1 MNVHRWLRVLL
12 LLGLCA
18 SFLQLAGIVE
28 AAGVT
33 LAVRSVD
40 ASQFPKVGTTISL
53 VDSLD
58 VPIDLVG
65 RGLDRSAVTLGED
78 NAPVG
83 DFQIDPSIDPQQAF
97 AIAILVD
104 TGSSMN
110 DAGKLAATKT
120 ALGAFIGAIGPQDS
134 VALLSFSDQVKVLQ
148 GYTADKDTLKNAVDQ
163 LSANGP
169 AAVYDA
175 ISQASQFQAV
185 IAQKRKVLL
194 VVTDGGDTAS
204 KQSQAGATNA
214 ARNAHV
220 PIYAIGIGPDVRHD
234 QLDQLAGNTTGQV
247 IYVAGAADLTPAF
260 QGFADRLR
268 RLWVIS
274 YTSKLPGDDKSHTV
288 NVTVKEP
295 DQTLTGQGTFTAKS
309 NALAFQVTGIV
320 NATRVAA
327 TTTINVTLTA
337 GKATGMQLL
346 VDDQP
351 RGSATTA
358 PYVFQWDTTKET
370 PGIHRVV
377 IRATGADGKPTDR
390 EFVVEVLAPT
400 PVVKATAIPAPT
412 VASPGPT
419 AIATATTTQSA
430 TNPLPYVLG
439 GLGIVVVIGAIVG
452 GLFILSRRKSASAPA
467 PPAPPPVKRSETV
480 VTDRT
485 EVIAPLDDGATHMSG
500 ATVVRSVPLP
510 RQPLARVRLVQQGT
524 EQEIVLAQPETVLG
538 RDPNNPIVVR
548 DPLASRRHARIVLEN
563 GEFWVEDLKS
573 LNGTKVNGEVATRH
587 KLATGDQIVI
597 GEAVLTFSSDP
608 K

>member
-12 LLGLCA
+12 LLGLA
-18 SFLQLAGIVE
+18 ATLLQLAGIVE
-28 AAGVT
+28 AAGLT
-33 LAVRSVD
+33 MAVHSVD
-40 ASQFPKVGTTISL
+40 ASQFPKVGTTISV
-53 VDSLD
+53 VDSFD

-65 RGLDRSAVTLGED
+65 RGLDRSAVTLSED
-78 NAPVG
+78 NAPIG
-83 DFQIDPSIDPQQAF
+83 DFQVDPSIDPQQAF
-97 AIAILVD
+97 AVAILVD
-104 TGSSMN
+104 SGSSMN
-110 DAGKLAATKT
+110 DTGKLAATKT
-120 ALGAFIGAIGPQDS
+120 ALGAFIDAMGPQDS

-148 GYTADKDTLKNAVDQ
+148 GYTADKDTLKHAVDQ
-163 LSANGP
+163 LSANGQKS
-169 AAVYDA
+169 VYDA

-185 IAQKRKVLL
+185 VSQKRKVLL

-204 KQSQAGATNA
+204 KQTQAGATTA
-214 ARNAHV
+214 ARNAKV
-220 PIYAIGIGPDVRHD
+220 PIYAIGIGPDVHHD

-247 IYVAGAADLTPAF
+247 IYAAGAADLTPAF

-309 NALAFQVTGIV
+309 NALAFQVSGIV
-320 NATRVAA
+320 NATRVAGTPA
-327 TTTINVTLTA
+327 ITVTLSN
-337 GKATGMQLL
+337 GKASGMQLL

-358 PYVFQWDTTKET
+358 PFVFNWDTTKET

-377 IRATGADGKPTDR
+377 VRATAADGSNTDR

-400 PVVKATAIPAPT
+400 PVAKPTSVSAPT
-412 VASPGPT
+412 QALPSPT
-419 AIATATTTQSA
+419 ALAPAATSQSG
-430 TNPLPYVLG
+430 TNPLLYILG
-439 GLGIVVVIGAIVG
+439 GLGIIVVVAAIAG
-452 GLFILSRRKSASAPA
+452 GLFFMSRRKLPKVAI
-467 PPAPPPVKRSETV
+467 PPVPPPVQPPRTV
-480 VTDRT
+480 VPDRT
-485 EVIAPLDDGATHMSG
+485 ELIVPLDDGATQISG
-500 ATVVRSVPLP
+500 ATVVRSAALP
-510 RQPLARVRLVQQGT
+510 SQPRARVRLVQQGT

-538 RDPNNPIVVR
+538 RDPSNPIVVR

-573 LNGTKVNGEVATRH
+573 LNGTKINGEVATRH
-587 KLATGDQIVI
+587 KLATGDQIKI
-597 GEAVLTFSSDP
+597 GEAVLTFTADP